1 MNDVIENPGL
11 IIGIAGSI
19 KSDDR
24 EKAVIERFAM
34 NGF

>member
-19 KSDDR
+19 KTEIISKMKDKMD
-24 EKAVIERFAM
+24 F
-34 NGF
+34 